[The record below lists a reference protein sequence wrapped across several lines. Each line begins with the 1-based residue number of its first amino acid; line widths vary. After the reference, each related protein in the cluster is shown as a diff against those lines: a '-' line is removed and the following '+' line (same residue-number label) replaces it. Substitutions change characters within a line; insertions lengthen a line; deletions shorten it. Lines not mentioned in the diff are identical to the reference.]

1 MISNT
6 KNSQDLREEVDYG
19 IDIKGLPVIM
29 IYPELN
35 EKVDICCLNKVSK
48 RVVDLWDRLP
58 VFRDNMEK
66 VAAQEGINNQCASE
80 CRFHSAKYDEAGAY
94 LQT

>member
-1 MISNT
+1 MSSNT

-66 VAAQEGINNQCASE
+66 VAAQVRTPVQNDTLTVDSP
-80 CRFHSAKYDEAGAY
+80 
-94 LQT
+94 TP

>member
-1 MISNT
+1 
-6 KNSQDLREEVDYG
+6 
-19 IDIKGLPVIM
+19 M

-66 VAAQEGINNQCASE
+66 VAAQVRTPVQNDTLTVDSP
-80 CRFHSAKYDEAGAY
+80 
-94 LQT
+94 TP